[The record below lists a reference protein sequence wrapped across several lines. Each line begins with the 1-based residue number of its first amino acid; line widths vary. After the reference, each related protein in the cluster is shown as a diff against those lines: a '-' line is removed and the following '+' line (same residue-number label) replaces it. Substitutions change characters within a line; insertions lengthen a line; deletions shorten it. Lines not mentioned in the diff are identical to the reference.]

1 LNALNQTI
9 QLLAANDTGIGAA
22 AAGVAAAGVSP
33 AAVHGACRELSSLNE
48 AMHYMK
54 YVFDANADKHNY
66 DILVMRPFATYTMH
80 SAIIAKG
87 GKDLGCVFH
96 GHHDFQLSDN
106 VATKTHF
113 GNYTFYSKAVVKTP
127 RNYTIVP
134 DCFAQGYISGEGAEF
149 FIPSVNGQ
157 DAAGDIVNEGGD
169 LANAILDGS
178 LGTPECKKSL
188 IAWRVPRGH
197 GKKLA
202 EAIDIMG
209 RFSNTQRDFE
219 AGSAE
224 HFPGASIL
232 SRMENIEELDQNRHD
247 ETFLHQVQQVN
258 TVCFRGA
265 QWTNGV
271 FSHRNRGHWGN
282 HVYPGVLPVR
292 DGALS
297 HMDPSQSPKVGDRL
311 VEFD

>member
-1 LNALNQTI
+1 
-9 QLLAANDTGIGAA
+9 
-22 AAGVAAAGVSP
+22 
-33 AAVHGACRELSSLNE
+33 
-48 AMHYMK
+48 MHYMK
-54 YVFDANADKHNY
+54 YVFDANADKYSY
-66 DILVMRPFATYTMH
+66 DILIMRPFATYTMH

-134 DCFAQGYISGEGAEF
+134 DCFAQGYISGEGTEF
-149 FIPSVNGQ
+149 FTPSVNGRR
-157 DAAGDIVNEGGD
+157 AVGAGFESVNEQGS
-169 LANAILDGS
+169 LSEAIIAGS
-178 LGTPECKKSL
+178 LGTPECKQSL
-188 IAWRVPRGH
+188 IAWRIPRGH

-209 RFSNTQRDFE
+209 RFSNFHRDFE
-219 AGSAE
+219 AGSDD

-232 SRMENIEELDQNRHD
+232 RSMENIEELDQNRHD
-247 ETFLHQVQQVN
+247 EHYLHQVQQIN

-292 DGALS
+292 DGAIS
-297 HMDPSQSPKVGDRL
+297 HMDPQQSPKIGDTM